1 MTDQQILDKLKA
13 VLAENFEIAPI
24 RVVPEA
30 HLFEELDLDSIDTVS
45 LAITLQEMTGKP
57 VKPEDFKAVRT
68 VGDVINTV
76 RQLLAA

>member
-13 VLAENFEIAPI
+13 VLEENFEIAPI

-57 VKPEDFKAVRT
+57 VKAEDFRAVRT
-68 VGDVINTV
+68 VGDVVSTV
-76 RQLLAA
+76 RRLLAA